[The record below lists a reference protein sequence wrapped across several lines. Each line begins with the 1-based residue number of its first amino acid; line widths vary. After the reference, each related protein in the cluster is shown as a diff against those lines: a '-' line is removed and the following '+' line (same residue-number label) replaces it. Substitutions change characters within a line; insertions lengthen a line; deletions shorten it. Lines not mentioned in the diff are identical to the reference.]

1 MARDGGSRQADHWQR
16 KYYDA
21 LAELE
26 EKEKAWGETEALLRR
41 LATRLTLAADHRD
54 PALDRL
60 LDDLRRALRNERNPH
75 RLQKLVEEVSSVIAR
90 LDDDGKSPVADPAA
104 PLKTLFA
111 RLPVPD
117 AFARQRRFVERQL
130 EKADTPEAARNAAGD
145 LAELVLLLLDRRPP
159 DEPAAVNEPPASEPG
174 PAGEGSGFIA
184 SLFGRRREREAA
196 KPPAETET
204 PAPAPDPGTGTTA
217 SVVEPEQC
225 LHAAETLIR
234 LLEQAQWP
242 DPLHAEA
249 ELLKR
254 RLEACRDE
262 TALREGL
269 LATAELFNG
278 LQAQVQR
285 EKQELEAFLRQL
297 TERLAELDR
306 DIRTTARLQAKSEQ
320 AERDMDTRVREEVSG
335 IERSVADAEDLE
347 ALKTAVQSRVILI
360 RDHMDRFLES
370 QRGVHGEAAEVI
382 ARLERQLEV
391 ARDEVA
397 TLRQEADAARE
408 AAMTDQLTGIPN
420 RLAYD
425 RRLAEELARFRRYG
439 SPFVLQVWDVD
450 RFKAINDTYGHAAGD
465 KVLTIIARLLHD
477 SVRET
482 DLVAR
487 YGGEEFVILMPET
500 DTAHAAPVADKLR
513 EAIAATEFHFRGT
526 RVPIT
531 ASCGLAEARPDD
543 DATQLFRRA
552 DAALYRAKEN
562 GRNRVETG

>member
-60 LDDLRRALRNERNPH
+60 LDELRRALRNERNPH
-75 RLQKLVEEVSSVIAR
+75 RLQKLVEEVSGVIAR
-90 LDDDGKSPVADPAA
+90 LDDDGTSSATDPAA

-111 RLPVPD
+111 RLPVPE
-117 AFARQRRFVERQL
+117 AYARQRRFVERQL
-130 EKADTPEAARNAAGD
+130 DKADTPDAARKVAGD
-145 LAELVLLLLDRRPP
+145 LAELVLLLLERRPP
-159 DEPAAVNEPPASEPG
+159 DGQVTHEPAASEAAPDD
-174 PAGEGSGFIA
+174 EGGGLIA

-196 KPPAETET
+196 RT
-204 PAPAPDPGTGTTA
+204 PVEDEAPAPVAGTDALAT
-217 SVVEPEQC
+217 EPEQC
-225 LHAAETLIR
+225 RHAAETLIR
-234 LLEQAQWP
+234 LLEQSHWP

-262 TALREGL
+262 NALREGL

-370 QRGVHGEAAEVI
+370 QHGVHGEAAEVI
-382 ARLERQLEV
+382 ARLERQLEA
-391 ARDEVA
+391 ARNEVTA
-397 TLRQEADAARE
+397 LRQEADAARE

-420 RLAYD
+420 RMAYD
-425 RRLAEELARFRRYG
+425 RRLGEELARFRRYG

-465 KVLTIIARLLHD
+465 KVLTIIARHLHD

-500 DTAHAAPVADKLR
+500 DVAHARPVADKLR
-513 EAIAATEFHFRGT
+513 ESIAAIEFHFRGT
-526 RVPIT
+526 RVPVT
-531 ASCGLAEARPDD
+531 ASCGLTEVRPDD
-543 DATQLFRRA
+543 DAGTIFQRA
-552 DAALYRAKEN
+552 DGALYRAKEN
-562 GRNRVETG
+562 GRNRVESA

>member
-1 MARDGGSRQADHWQR
+1 MARDGGRRQADHWQR

-60 LDDLRRALRNERNPH
+60 LDELRRALRNERNPH
-75 RLQKLVEEVSSVIAR
+75 RLQKLVEEISTAIAR
-90 LDDDGKSPVADPAA
+90 LDDEGTSAATDPAA

-111 RLPVPD
+111 RLPVPE
-117 AFARQRRFVERQL
+117 AFARQRRFLERRL
-130 EKADTPEAARNAAGD
+130 EKADTPDAARKVADD
-145 LAELVLLLLDRRPP
+145 LAELVLLLLERRPP
-159 DEPAAVNEPPASEPG
+159 DGQAVDEPPATAAQAE
-174 PAGEGSGFIA
+174 EGSGLIA

-196 KPPAETET
+196 PAEDEPPASGAVAES
-204 PAPAPDPGTGTTA
+204 APVA
-217 SVVEPEQC
+217 STVAPEQC
-225 LHAAETLIR
+225 RHAAETLIR
-234 LLEQAQWP
+234 LLEQSHWP

-335 IERSVADAEDLE
+335 IERSVAAAEDLE

-382 ARLERQLEV
+382 ARLEQQLDAAREEV
-391 ARDEVA
+391 RA
-397 TLRQEADAARE
+397 LRAEADAARE

-420 RLAYD
+420 RMAYD
-425 RRLAEELARFRRYG
+425 RRLGEELARFKRYG

-465 KVLTIIARLLHD
+465 KVLTIIARHLHD

-500 DTAHAAPVADKLR
+500 DTAHAQPVADKLR
-513 EAIAATEFHFRGT
+513 ESIAAIEFHFRGT
-526 RVPIT
+526 RVPVT
-531 ASCGLAEARPDD
+531 ASCGLTEARPDD
-543 DATQLFRRA
+543 DAGRLFQRA

-562 GRNRVETG
+562 GRNRVETA

>member
-16 KYYDA
+16 KYYAA
-21 LAELE
+21 LEELE

-60 LDDLRRALRNERNPH
+60 LADLRQALRNERNPH
-75 RLQKLVEEVSSVIAR
+75 RLQKLVEDVSTVIAR
-90 LDDDGKSPVADPAA
+90 LDDDTRPATDPAA

-117 AFARQRRFVERQL
+117 VLARQRRYVERQL
-130 EKADTPEAARNAAGD
+130 EKADTPEAVRKVAGD
-145 LAELVLLLLDRRPP
+145 LAELVLLLLQRRPP
-159 DEPAAVNEPPASEPG
+159 DAQTADETS
-174 PAGEGSGFIA
+174 AGEAAPVDEGGGLIA

-196 KPPAETET
+196 KAPVNDDLPASEPMAESPPA
-204 PAPAPDPGTGTTA
+204 APVMAPD
-217 SVVEPEQC
+217 QC
-225 LHAAETLIR
+225 RHAAETLIR
-234 LLEQAQWP
+234 LLEQSHWP
-242 DPLHAEA
+242 DPLHTEA

-254 RLEACRDE
+254 RLEACDDE
-262 TALREGL
+262 AALQAGL

-278 LQAQVQR
+278 LQARVQR
-285 EKQELEAFLRQL
+285 EKRELEAFLRQL

-306 DIRTTARLQAKSEQ
+306 DIRTTARLQAQSEQ
-320 AERDMDTRVREEVSG
+320 SERDMDTRVREEVSG
-335 IERSVADAEDLE
+335 IERSVADAEDLDT
-347 ALKTAVQSRVILI
+347 LKTAVQSRVILI
-360 RDHMDRFLES
+360 RDHMDRFLER

-382 ARLERQLEV
+382 ARLEHQLDA

-397 TLRQEADAARE
+397 ALRAEADAARE

-425 RRLAEELARFRRYG
+425 RRLDEELARFKRYG

-465 KVLTIIARLLHD
+465 KVLTIIARHLHD

-500 DTAHAAPVADKLR
+500 DAAHAQPVADKLR
-513 EAIAATEFHFRGT
+513 ESIAAIEFHFRGT
-526 RVPIT
+526 RVPVT
-531 ASCGLAEARPDD
+531 ASCGLTEARPDD
-543 DATQLFRRA
+543 DASGLFQRA

-562 GRNRVETG
+562 GRNRVETA

>member
-54 PALDRL
+54 PVLDRL

-75 RLQKLVEEVSSVIAR
+75 RLQKLVEEVSNVIAR
-90 LDDDGKSPVADPAA
+90 LDDDGTGSATDPAA

-111 RLPVPD
+111 RLPVPE
-117 AFARQRRFVERQL
+117 ALVRQRRFVERQL
-130 EKADTPEAARNAAGD
+130 EKAETPDAARKVAGD
-145 LAELVLLLLDRRPP
+145 LAELVLLLLERRRP
-159 DEPAAVNEPPASEPG
+159 DEPASHEQSASEAA
-174 PAGEGSGFIA
+174 PADEGGGLIA
-184 SLFGRRREREAA
+184 SLFGRRREREAVKA
-196 KPPAETET
+196 PAEDEA
-204 PAPAPDPGTGTTA
+204 PAPAPATGA
-217 SVVEPEQC
+217 AAAAGEPDQC
-225 LHAAETLIR
+225 RHAAETLIR
-234 LLEQAQWP
+234 LLEQSHWP

-262 TALREGL
+262 AALQAGL

-382 ARLERQLEV
+382 ARLERQLEA

-425 RRLAEELARFRRYG
+425 RRLDEELARFRRYG

-500 DTAHAAPVADKLR
+500 DAAHAAPVADKLR

-531 ASCGLAEARPDD
+531 ASCGLAEARSDD
-543 DATQLFRRA
+543 DAARLFQRA

-562 GRNRVETG
+562 GRNRVEIE

>member
-75 RLQKLVEEVSSVIAR
+75 RLQKLVEEVSTVIAR
-90 LDDDGKSPVADPAA
+90 LDDESGPAPVDPAA

-117 AFARQRRFVERQL
+117 AYARQRRFVERQL
-130 EKADTPEAARNAAGD
+130 EKAGTPDAVQRVAGD
-145 LAELVLLLLDRRPP
+145 LAELVLLLLERREP
-159 DEPAAVNEPPASEPG
+159 DAPAAPDAQRGAEASAAEPG
-174 PAGEGSGFIA
+174 SGLIA
-184 SLFGRRREREAA
+184 SLFRRRQREATE
-196 KPPAETET
+196 PPSEPET
-204 PAPAPDPGTGTTA
+204 PPSAPDRETGTAA
-217 SVVEPEQC
+217 SAGESEQC
-225 LHAAETLIR
+225 RHAAETLIH
-234 LLEQAQWP
+234 LLEQAHWP

-262 TALREGL
+262 AALQEGL

-278 LQAQVQR
+278 LQARVQR

-306 DIRTTARLQAKSEQ
+306 DIRTTARLQAESEQ

-335 IERSVADAEDLE
+335 IERSVADAADLE

-382 ARLERQLEV
+382 ARLERQLE
-391 ARDEVA
+391 ATRNEVTA
-397 TLRQEADAARE
+397 LRQEAESARE

-425 RRLAEELARFRRYG
+425 RRLGEELARFRRYG

-477 SVRET
+477 NVRET

-487 YGGEEFVILMPET
+487 YGGEEFVVLMPET
-500 DTAHAAPVADKLR
+500 DAAHARPVADKLR

-543 DATQLFRRA
+543 DAAGLFQRA

-562 GRNRVETG
+562 GRNRVEAD

>member
-54 PALDRL
+54 PVLDRL

-75 RLQKLVEEVSSVIAR
+75 RLQKLVEEVSTVIAR
-90 LDDDGKSPVADPAA
+90 LDDDGTGSATDPAA

-111 RLPVPD
+111 RLPVSE

-130 EKADTPEAARNAAGD
+130 EKADTRDAARKVAGD
-145 LAELVLLLLDRRPP
+145 LAELILLLLERRPP
-159 DEPAAVNEPPASEPG
+159 DEPTAAKEPAASEAA
-174 PAGEGSGFIA
+174 PADEGGGLIA
-184 SLFGRRREREAA
+184 SLFGRRREREAVKA
-196 KPPAETET
+196 PAEDEA
-204 PAPAPDPGTGTTA
+204 PAPAPATGA
-217 SVVEPEQC
+217 AAAAGEPDQC
-225 LHAAETLIR
+225 RHAAETLIR
-234 LLEQAQWP
+234 LLEQSHWP

-262 TALREGL
+262 AALQAGL

-382 ARLERQLEV
+382 ARLERQLDAARNEV
-391 ARDEVA
+391 T

-420 RLAYD
+420 RMAYD
-425 RRLAEELARFRRYG
+425 RRLGEELARFKRYG

-465 KVLTIIARLLHD
+465 KVLTIIARHLHD

-500 DTAHAAPVADKLR
+500 DTAHAQPVADKLR
-513 EAIAATEFHFRGT
+513 ESIAAIEFHFRGT
-526 RVPIT
+526 RVPVT
-531 ASCGLAEARPDD
+531 ASCGLTEARPDD
-543 DATQLFRRA
+543 DAGTLFQRA

-562 GRNRVETG
+562 GRNRVETA

>member
-75 RLQKLVEEVSSVIAR
+75 RLQKLVEEVSGVIAR
-90 LDDDGKSPVADPAA
+90 LDDGKSPAADPAA
-104 PLKTLFA
+104 PLKTVFA
-111 RLPVPD
+111 RLPVPE
-117 AFARQRRFVERQL
+117 AYARQRRFVERQL
-130 EKADTPEAARNAAGD
+130 EKADTPDAARKVAGD
-145 LAELVLLLLDRRPP
+145 LAELVLLLLERRPP
-159 DEPAAVNEPPASEPG
+159 DGQATHEPGASEAAPDD
-174 PAGEGSGFIA
+174 EGGGFIA

-196 KPPAETET
+196 RTPAEDEAQASE
-204 PAPAPDPGTGTTA
+204 PVTGMA
-217 SVVEPEQC
+217 ALGAEPEQC
-225 LHAAETLIR
+225 RHAAETLIR
-234 LLEQAQWP
+234 LLEQAHWP

-335 IERSVADAEDLE
+335 IERSVAAAEDLE

-382 ARLERQLEV
+382 ARLERQLEA
-391 ARDEVA
+391 ARNEVTA
-397 TLRQEADAARE
+397 LRQEADAARE

-425 RRLAEELARFRRYG
+425 RRLGEELARFKRYG

-465 KVLTIIARLLHD
+465 KVLTIIARHLHD

-500 DTAHAAPVADKLR
+500 DVAHARPVADKLR
-513 EAIAATEFHFRGT
+513 ESIAAIEFHFRGT
-526 RVPIT
+526 RVPVT
-531 ASCGLAEARPDD
+531 ASCGLTEVRPDD
-543 DATQLFRRA
+543 DAGTIFQRA
-552 DAALYRAKEN
+552 DGALYRAKEN
-562 GRNRVETG
+562 GRNRVESA